1 MFEQLDEN
9 RSSSAQH
16 DTFELEQQLSSGA
29 NWFYWIAALSL
40 INSVITLFEGNWNF
54 AIGLGVTQIIDG
66 VSLAVSGESGGN
78 FVKFVAFSLDFI
90 VAGVFALLGV
100 FANKRQNWA
109 FIVGMVLYLLDGLI
123 FLLVGGFLGLILH
136 GLALFYL
143 FRGFS
148 AARQLNQ
155 LGNNQ

>member
-1 MFEQLDEN
+1 MFEQIDEN
-9 RSSSAQH
+9 PSSSAQN

-66 VSLAVSGESGGN
+66 LSLAVSGEGGGN
-78 FVKFVAFSLDFI
+78 FVKFFAFALDFI
-90 VAGVFALLGV
+90 VAGIFALFGV